1 MGSCSVDRERLEMF
15 EVGPCKDAFEMG
27 LLIGQRFSKLIRSR
41 VARDLILQNHLRPFA
56 LAHTPHSESL
66 LKALFHSNKSKF
78 PRHWDELLG
87 TAAGS
92 GVPLLDILLINFRKE
107 ILAFIP
113 KEGAKSAC
121 VDTSDDCS
129 DVAVV
134 GESMAVVAHNEDA
147 NVALVGHTYLIKGI
161 LPDGHFFVGYTY
173 AGELPSCAFGF
184 NSHGLAFTLDSVP
197 PAEDEIVA
205 GGIGR
210 NFISRDLLE
219 ASSMDDALSV
229 RICIPFLPI
238 SRIQSSEV
246 SLGHSYN
253 LIETKT
259 RRIFNVETASRK
271 RISVYEV
278 GEVPFFHANMY
289 LHLPINQASDTK
301 QNPVLN
307 LFDPDLCIPNHMGI
321 IELLRKLHVKH
332 EKIHDE
338 TCVSVT
344 KTSFGFHS
352 KVHDENSISRQK
364 RASVLT
370 KKSKGDFLSLLG
382 DMDDKNYPIYMTGPL
397 LHTLCTALIDLDEQT
412 LSIIEGNPKKGDVS
426 YVFSISPQ
434 KSP

>member
-15 EVGPCKDAFEMG
+15 EVGPCKDAYEMG

-41 VARDLILQNHLRPFA
+41 VATDLILQNHLRPFA
-56 LAHTPHSESL
+56 LGHTPHSESL
-66 LKALFHSNKSKF
+66 LKALFHANKTKF
-78 PRHWDELLG
+78 PTYWDELLG

-107 ILAFIP
+107 ILPFIP
-113 KEGAKSAC
+113 KEGAKGPTM
-121 VDTSDDCS
+121 DTSDDCS
-129 DVAVV
+129 DVVVV
-134 GESMAVVAHNEDA
+134 GESMAIVAHNEDA

-161 LPDGHFFVGYTY
+161 LPDGLFFVGYTY

-219 ASSMDDALSV
+219 AASMDDALS
-229 RICIPFLPI
+229 
-238 SRIQSSEV
+238 RIQGSEV
-246 SLGHSYN
+246 SVGHSYN

-259 RRIFNVETASRK
+259 RRIFNVETASRN
-271 RISVYEV
+271 RISIYEV
-278 GEVPFFHANMY
+278 GKKPFFHANMY
-289 LHLPINQASDTK
+289 LHLPINQ
-301 QNPVLN
+301 
-307 LFDPDLCIPNHMGI
+307 
-321 IELLRKLHVKH
+321 
-332 EKIHDE
+332 
-338 TCVSVT
+338 
-344 KTSFGFHS
+344 
-352 KVHDENSISRQK
+352 VHDENSMSRQK

-370 KKSKGDFLSLLG
+370 KMSKGDFLSLLG

-412 LSIIEGNPKKGDVS
+412 LSIIEGNPKKGAVS
-426 YVFSISPQ
+426 HVFSIAPQ

>member
-15 EVGPCKDAFEMG
+15 EVGPCKDAYEMG

-41 VARDLILQNHLRPFA
+41 VATDLILQNHLRPFA
-56 LAHTPHSESL
+56 LGHTPHSESL
-66 LKALFHSNKSKF
+66 LKALFHANKTKF
-78 PRHWDELLG
+78 PTYWDELLG

-92 GVPLLDILLINFRKE
+92 GVPLLDQILLINFRKE
-107 ILAFIP
+107 ILPFIP
-113 KEGAKSAC
+113 KEGAKGPTM
-121 VDTSDDCS
+121 DTSDDCS
-129 DVAVV
+129 DVVVV
-134 GESMAVVAHNEDA
+134 GESMAIVAHNEDA

-161 LPDGHFFVGYTY
+161 LPDGLFFVGYTY

-219 ASSMDDALSV
+219 AASMDDALS
-229 RICIPFLPI
+229 
-238 SRIQSSEV
+238 RIQGSEV
-246 SLGHSYN
+246 SVGHSYN

-259 RRIFNVETASRK
+259 RRIFNVETASRN
-271 RISVYEV
+271 RISIYEV
-278 GEVPFFHANMY
+278 GKKPFFHANMY
-289 LHLPINQASDTK
+289 LHLPINQ
-301 QNPVLN
+301 
-307 LFDPDLCIPNHMGI
+307 
-321 IELLRKLHVKH
+321 
-332 EKIHDE
+332 
-338 TCVSVT
+338 
-344 KTSFGFHS
+344 
-352 KVHDENSISRQK
+352 VHDENSMSRQK

-370 KKSKGDFLSLLG
+370 KMSKGDFLSLLG

-412 LSIIEGNPKKGDVS
+412 LSIIEGNPKKGAVS
-426 YVFSISPQ
+426 HVFSIAPQ